1 MDKVTLNNHK
11 RKLNFNVQFGIE
23 AYEVRQ
29 PSLVDEFHYMVH
41 DSPRE
46 STKNS
51 KSVSICNPLYML
63 LNQQRLDRLGPS
75 AVNAWLQTMKDAGH
89 KPVNEILQKVSD
101 DDLLRMVKPRCIQ
114 APCELEMYINDLNSR
129 ADLFNSEV
137 ARIRAEQ
144 EAERF
149 AQEQADKDAVNKV
162 ESQIK

>member
-11 RKLNFNVQFGIE
+11 RKLSFNVRFGIE
-23 AYEVRQ
+23 TYEVRQ
-29 PSLVDEFHYMVH
+29 PSLVDEFYYMKH

-46 STKNS
+46 STHEA

-63 LNQQRLDRLGPS
+63 FNQQRLDRLGPQ
-75 AVNAWLQTMKDAGH
+75 AVNAWLQAMKDAGH

-101 DDLLRMVKPRCIQ
+101 DDLIRMIKPRCIQ
-114 APCELEMYINDLNSR
+114 APCELEMYLNELNSR

-144 EAERF
+144 EAERL
-149 AQEQADKDAVNKV
+149 AAEQADKDAQNKV